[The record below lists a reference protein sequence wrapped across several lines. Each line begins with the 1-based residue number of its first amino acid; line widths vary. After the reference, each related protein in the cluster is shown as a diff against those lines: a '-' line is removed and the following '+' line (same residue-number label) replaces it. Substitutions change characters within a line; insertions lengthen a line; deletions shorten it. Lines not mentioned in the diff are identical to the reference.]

1 MRLGNLLWNIL
12 NFLLLLGVIV
22 VLAWP
27 IVGPVV
33 EKNKFKPNRNSFFEH
48 YFEDDK
54 YSNFQKK
61 QYSSKHPLGTDSNGR
76 DKMLVISSA
85 TLRNIQYALVAVIPF
100 LVFGILSGL
109 MLSFGRG
116 KTSIGHKIELLNP
129 MKLGYYALDWSIKIL
144 HSFPVVIV
152 ILVGVLFVETTI
164 PPKLRIYGLMFIFG
178 SFCVPQLAYDIEKEV
193 NVLRKKEFIKAAEA
207 LGVSKFRLIIVD
219 VLWYSCRDIIF
230 SRSMN
235 LFLAAIAI
243 EIFKTFYMSSSSATS
258 LGTLFNQNYWF
269 DYKSQALVFL
279 GMVFFSVRWFT
290 ERLIYDDGVTYG

>member
-1 MRLGNLLWNIL
+1 MRLGNLIWNIL
-12 NFLLLLGVIV
+12 NFILLLGVVV

-27 IVGPVV
+27 IVGPSVD
-33 EKNKFKPNRNSFFEH
+33 KNKFKPNRNSFIEH
-48 YFEDDK
+48 FLDK
-54 YSNFQKK
+54 DKKSNTHKK
-61 QYSSKHPLGTDSNGR
+61 QYKSKHPLGTDSDGK
-76 DKMLVISSA
+76 DKMYVISNA
-85 TLRNIQYALVAVIPF
+85 TLRNIQYALVAVSPF
-100 LVFGILSGL
+100 LLFGILCGL

-116 KTSIGHKIELLNP
+116 KISIANKKQIFNPLNI
-129 MKLGYYALDWSIKIL
+129 GYYVLDWFIKIL

-152 ILVGVLFVETTI
+152 ILVGVLFVENSIT
-164 PPKLRIYGLMFIFG
+164 PELRIYGLMFFFG

-193 NVLRKKEFIKAAEA
+193 NSLRKKEFIKAAEA
-207 LGVSKFRLIIVD
+207 LGVSRFRLIVVD
-219 VLWYSCRDIIF
+219 VLWFSCRDIIF

-243 EIFKTFYMSSSSATS
+243 EIFKTFYMSSSSDTS

-269 DYKSQALVFL
+269 DYKSQAIVFA